1 MSSWQRGAR
10 KRRVNSIVLD
20 SSAILAMIQ
29 GERGGERVEAL
40 LDSIEAGAD
49 LQVYVSWVNW
59 CEVLTRNRRDNPEVT
74 ADELTAVL
82 AGVELVPFAGDA
94 AELAAGYA
102 QVNQALSLGDRAC
115 LALAKSLNATA
126 WTTERLWTQCELD
139 VPIEMIRP

>member
-1 MSSWQRGAR
+1 
-10 KRRVNSIVLD
+10 
-20 SSAILAMIQ
+20 MIQ

-49 LQVYVSWVNW
+49 LQVYLSWVNW

-74 ADELTAVL
+74 ADEMTAVL
-82 AGVELVPFAGDA
+82 AGVELVPFAEDA

-126 WTTERLWTQCELD
+126 WTTERLWTQCNLD

>member
-1 MSSWQRGAR
+1 
-10 KRRVNSIVLD
+10 
-20 SSAILAMIQ
+20 MIQ

-74 ADELTAVL
+74 ADELTAAL

-94 AELAAGYA
+94 AELAAGYS

-115 LALAKSLNATA
+115 LALTKTLNATA
-126 WTTERLWTQCELD
+126 WTAERLWTLCKLD
-139 VPIEMIRP
+139 LPIELIRP

>member
-1 MSSWQRGAR
+1 
-10 KRRVNSIVLD
+10 VNSIVLD